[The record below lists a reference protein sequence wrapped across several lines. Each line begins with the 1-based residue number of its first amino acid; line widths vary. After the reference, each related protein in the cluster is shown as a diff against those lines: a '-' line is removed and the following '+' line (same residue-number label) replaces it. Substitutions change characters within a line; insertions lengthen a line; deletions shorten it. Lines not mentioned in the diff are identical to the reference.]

1 AFLIA
6 SGSANGVADAALETA
21 AKLAA
26 TMAASTMFGIRS
38 DIDFTPF
45 FGLGISIPETYTA
58 PGAVFV
64 QIYDQISTSRF
75 ESSEALSCA
84 FRLLRRHIGS
94 EAIIPFLRFAILKSC
109 VEDPLTS
116 FRCGHWAATPIKHSG
131 DGRLP
136 ASL

>member
-1 AFLIA
+1 MAPPSSPAPKPQPKPLPHTVSMSVPDAFLIA

-94 EAIIPFLRFAILKSC
+94 EAIIPFLRF
-109 VEDPLTS
+109 
-116 FRCGHWAATPIKHSG
+116 
-131 DGRLP
+131 
-136 ASL
+136 